1 MNEHIKRILLVDD
14 DELILESVKS
24 ALEDCGYEVLLAR
37 DGAEAL
43 MRAERDAPDLILL
56 DVIMPIRSGY
66 SVLDHLHRNRTRT
79 PPVIMM
85 TANEEE
91 RFRGYAESRGAN
103 AFLQKPFEMSQ
114 LLSEVET
121 LLNA

>member
-14 DELILESVKS
+14 DELILESLKS
-24 ALEDCGYEVLLAR
+24 ALEDRGYEVFLAR
-37 DGAEAL
+37 DGSEAL
-43 MRAERDAPDLILL
+43 MRAERDAPDLIVL

-66 SVLDHLHRNRTRT
+66 SVLDHLHRNRTHT

-85 TANEEE
+85 TANEDE
-91 RFRGYAESRGAN
+91 RLRGYAESRGAN
-103 AFLQKPFEMSQ
+103 AFLQKPFEISQ
-114 LLSEVET
+114 LLSKVET